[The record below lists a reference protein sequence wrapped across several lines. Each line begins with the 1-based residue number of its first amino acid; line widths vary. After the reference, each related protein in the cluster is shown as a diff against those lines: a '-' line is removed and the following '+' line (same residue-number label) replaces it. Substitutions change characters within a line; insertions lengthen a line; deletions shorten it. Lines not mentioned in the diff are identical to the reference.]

1 VPYRVVI
8 LRAARDQL
16 RGAPPL
22 LLGYVDGILAVLR
35 VDPNTATAAFDVR
48 IVDHE
53 FREVIFAGGHGV
65 LGIWVLKE
73 QQIIAVTHVTWIG

>member
-16 RGAPPL
+16 QGAPPL

-35 VDPNTATAAFDVR
+35 VDPHTATAAFDVR
-48 IVDHE
+48 KVDLE
-53 FREVIFAGGHGV
+53 FWEAIFAGGRGI
-65 LGIWVLKE
+65 LGFWVLEE
-73 QQIIAVTHVTWIG
+73 QQVIAVEHVTWLG